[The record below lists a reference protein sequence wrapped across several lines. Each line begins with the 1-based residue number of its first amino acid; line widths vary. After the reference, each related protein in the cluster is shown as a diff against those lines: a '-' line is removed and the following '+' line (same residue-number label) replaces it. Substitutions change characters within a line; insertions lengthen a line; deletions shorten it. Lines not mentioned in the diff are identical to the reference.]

1 VSGLPRRAR
10 ADYNARVPSPGE
22 RLIAL
27 VRAEPPDRA
36 AIAAFLDGLRVA
48 AITALSGPR
57 LQARLYAMVDY
68 MRRVARDVF
77 IGSAHRGGKETGNYF
92 VLCREE

>member
-1 VSGLPRRAR
+1 LPRRAR

-27 VRAEPPDRA
+27 IRAEPP
-36 AIAAFLDGLRVA
+36 
-48 AITALSGPR
+48 
-57 LQARLYAMVDY
+57 
-68 MRRVARDVF
+68 RVARDVF

-92 VLCREE
+92 VLCREQR